1 MFNAKNST
9 KIGNRLGRTL
19 VLIASVLSMLLLSG
33 CISSA
38 KVYNNDKTVVYNGAI
53 YNLGNVKQIKQVI
66 SGKLSDS
73 NTVDLRAADK
83 KQIEA
88 YLKEYGSIYVRMA
101 YLFDDQEMLYR
112 ASSVKKWSEYSKMKS
127 SFDSA
132 GKQINGLMADK
143 KKLQVKLK

>member
-1 MFNAKNST
+1 MLKATNTARK
-9 KIGNRLGRTL
+9 GHRLGRAL
-19 VLIASVLSMLLLSG
+19 VLAVSVMSLLLLAG

-38 KVYNNDKTVVYNGAI
+38 KVYNNDKTVVYNGAT
-53 YNLGNVKQIKQVI
+53 YNLGNVKQIQSKI
-66 SGKLSDS
+66 SGKLSDT
-73 NTVDLRAADK
+73 NTVDLRNADR

-88 YLKEYGSIYVRMA
+88 YLKEYQTIYVRMA
-101 YLFDDQEMLYR
+101 FNFDDQEMLYR
-112 ASSVKKWSEYSKMKS
+112 ASSVSKWSEYSKMKS